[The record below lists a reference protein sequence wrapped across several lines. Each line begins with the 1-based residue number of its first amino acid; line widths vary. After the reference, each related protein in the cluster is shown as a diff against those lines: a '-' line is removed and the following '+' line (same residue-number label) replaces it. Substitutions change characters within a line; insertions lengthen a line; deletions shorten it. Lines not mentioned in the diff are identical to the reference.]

1 MADLFARRQ
10 PDYTLVHEG
19 SMAVGLTGMALA
31 GWGVAWAPESLT
43 RADLAQGALVRAAD
57 PSWDISVDIR
67 LYRSRQNRRPVVRRV
82 WQAIAE
88 MTSSH

>member
-1 MADLFARRQ
+1 MHALGREGKPVAYISYEKASFFGQLMADLFARRQ

-43 RADLAQGALVRAAD
+43 RANLAQGALVRAAD
-57 PSWDISVDIR
+57 PS
-67 LYRSRQNRRPVVRRV
+67 
-82 WQAIAE
+82 
-88 MTSSH
+88 